1 MTAAANHTTEQ
12 CLSFGPFR
20 LLRQRKQLLEGDKQV
35 RLGGRAFDLLVALV
49 ERAGEVVSRQELEAC
64 VWPDTLV
71 EETSLRAH
79 VSALRKALGD
89 GQGGSRFIANIP
101 GRGYCFVAP
110 VDRPHGA
117 TAAPAHRT
125 SHNLP
130 TRLTPVI
137 GRGDVVAALAE
148 MLPRRRFVTITGA
161 GGMGKTTAAL
171 ATAEELLGRF
181 ADGVRFIDLA
191 PVADPELV
199 ARTVA
204 LAFEIA
210 LPADDTVGAAC
221 AALAER
227 EALVVL
233 DNCEHVI
240 DAAAVFAESLLRAAP
255 GVCVLA
261 TSREPLDAEGEWAY
275 RLGALALPPES
286 AGPLT
291 AAEAIAFPAVALFV
305 QRATSLSEAFALS
318 DDDAPVLAAL
328 CRRLDGMPLAIEF
341 AAARTDSLTLADL
354 ANGLDDR
361 LSLLSRG
368 RRTATPRHRTLRA
381 LLDWS
386 HGLLTADEKTV
397 FARLAAFKAAFPMS
411 AACVVAADPAL
422 DASRVRECVMN
433 LTAKSLLYAD
443 AGGEVLHYRL
453 QESTHAYALERLED
467 SGESAEV
474 RRRHARW
481 VLEEVRE
488 SAVYWN
494 EASTRHEWLGRFG
507 GRVDDVRAALDW
519 SFSDQGDPV
528 MGIAITAHS
537 MGPMQA
543 LWLLAEYSPRVTQAM
558 AHVHRLPEPRPDLEM
573 ALHAARCFSS
583 GIATRVRGA
592 EEQPP
597 IDKALALGD
606 QTGDPGAQV
615 TAHYGAWV
623 SLFGRGLY
631 REALAHAAQMGELA
645 RAMAD
650 PSCVL
655 LSDRLTAQATHFLGD
670 QRTARRLAE
679 RVLRHP
685 SLRSS
690 PAHGSTVPRRVS
702 MRIILARVLWL
713 EGCPD
718 QAADT
723 VREAIQLAADCHP
736 IALIQVHAIASCPI
750 ALWRGDLA
758 WARQCC
764 DELDRLA
771 RAQSLEYWHSWAAT
785 LEALVRWRETALA
798 SGADSPRW
806 LLRTANPKEWDCAAT
821 LAEGLAT
828 DETFA
833 RVQAGEAGWCAAE
846 VLRSRA
852 EELYR
857 GGADPREAEA
867 MLSQALQRARLDGA
881 LAWELRA
888 SVGLARLWH
897 DQGRTAPARELV
909 LRVLERFT
917 EGHGTAD
924 LRAARALV
932 DALDAETEEA

>member
-1 MTAAANHTTEQ
+1 MTAAANDLSEQ

-64 VWPDTLV
+64 VWPDTFV

-110 VDRPHGA
+110 VDRPGGA
-117 TAAPAHRT
+117 TAAPAHRA

-171 ATAEELLGRF
+171 ATAEELLGHF
-181 ADGVRFIDLA
+181 TDGVRFVDLA
-191 PVADPELV
+191 PISDPALV
-199 ARTVA
+199 ASTVA
-204 LAFEIA
+204 AAFELA
-210 LPADDTVGAAC
+210 LPADDPIDAAC
-221 AALAER
+221 AALVDR

-261 TSREPLDAEGEWAY
+261 TSREPLNAEGEWTY

-286 AGPLT
+286 AGPLSAT
-291 AAEAIAFPAVALFV
+291 EAIAFPAVALFV

-341 AAARTDSLTLADL
+341 AAARTDSLSLQDLAD
-354 ANGLDDR
+354 GLDDR

-386 HGLLTADEKTV
+386 HELLTADEKKV
-397 FARLAAFKAAFPMS
+397 FARLGAFKAAFPMA
-411 AACVVAADPAL
+411 AACALACDAAL
-422 DASRVRECVMN
+422 DAARVRECVMN
-433 LTAKSLLYAD
+433 LAAKSLLYAD
-443 AGGEVLHYRL
+443 AGGDLLLYRQ
-453 QESTHAYALERLED
+453 QESTHAYALERLEE
-467 SGESAEV
+467 SGEAAQV
-474 RRRHARW
+474 RLRHAQW
-481 VLEEVRE
+481 VLEEVCA
-488 SAVYWN
+488 SAAYWS
-494 EASTRHEWLGRFG
+494 EASTRREWLMRFG

-519 SFSDQGDPV
+519 SFSAGGDPAV
-528 MGIAITAHS
+528 GIAITAQS
-537 MGPMQA
+537 IGPMQA
-543 LWLLAEYSPRVTQAM
+543 LWMIAEYSLRVTQALR
-558 AHVHRLPEPRPDLEM
+558 HVDCLPEPRPDLEM
-573 ALHAARCFSS
+573 ALRAAQCFCS
-583 GIATRVRGA
+583 GIATRVLPGD
-592 EEQPP
+592 QPP
-597 IDKALALGD
+597 IEQALALGD
-606 QTGDPGAQV
+606 LTGDPVAQV

-623 SLFGRGLY
+623 SHFGRGRY
-631 REALAHAAQMGELA
+631 REAAAHAVTMGELA
-645 RAMAD
+645 RAIAD
-650 PSCVL
+650 PACVL
-655 LSDRLTAQATHFLGD
+655 LADRLTAQASHFIGD

-685 SLRSS
+685 SLRGH
-690 PAHGSTVPRRVS
+690 PAHGSTVPRRIS

-718 QAADT
+718 QAAAT
-723 VREAIQLAADCHP
+723 VREAIQLASDCHP
-736 IALIQVHAIASCPI
+736 IAAIQVHAIAACPI

-758 WARQCC
+758 WARECS
-764 DELDRLA
+764 EALGRLA
-771 RAQSLEYWHSWAAT
+771 QAQSLEYWHSWAAT
-785 LEALVRWRETALA
+785 FEAIVRWRESALPHD
-798 SGADSPRW
+798 GESPRW
-806 LLRTANPKEWDCAAT
+806 LLRSANPKEWDCAAT
-821 LAEGLAT
+821 LVDGLAT
-828 DETFA
+828 EDTLA

-846 VLRSRA
+846 VLRSHADERYRA
-852 EELYR
+852 
-857 GGADPREAEA
+857 GADSRDVEA
-867 MLSQALQRARLDGA
+867 MLLQALQRARLDGA
-881 LAWELRA
+881 LAWELRT
-888 SVGLARLWH
+888 SLSLARLWH
-897 DQGRTAPARELV
+897 DQGRTTPARELV
-909 LRVLERFT
+909 TRMVARFG
-917 EGHGTAD
+917 EGHATAD
-924 LRAARALV
+924 LRAAHALV
-932 DALDAETEEA
+932 DALDAETEDA